1 MRNRREELQYHN
13 RKFKITI
20 SGDHPSGQFVAA
32 NFPPPNEFA
41 FSDRYSQA
49 LVKINRVHLTNRGD
63 TVNFGL
69 DSMFIDTAGAVQTCA
84 SGVMLYTDIKTNN
97 SRHYYNNATDATE
110 HSIFAILHNKFGS
123 AGEGGAFKGGVADAA
138 AGCVR
143 GLAAGGAGAQGLQQ
157 NIHLVNA
164 WEFEDS
170 RAIEDAGVLCPNPF
184 GRDLTF
190 KLKSVDTGADVAL
203 TSESNFGVAASN
215 GTSITIEMEILMLPN
230 PTPDDP

>member
-13 RKFKITI
+13 RKFKITL
-20 SGDHPSGQFVAA
+20 SGDSPNGEFNIA

-49 LVKINRVHLTNRGD
+49 LIKINRVVLTNRGD

-69 DSMFIDTAGAVQTCA
+69 DSIFINAAGAVETCA
-84 SGVMLYTDIKTNN
+84 SGVMLFSDIKTNN
-97 SRHYYNNATDATE
+97 CRHHYNNTSGATE
-110 HSIFAILHNKFGS
+110 HCVFAILHNKFGS

-190 KLKSVDTGADVAL
+190 KLKSVDTGANVAL

>member
-13 RKFKITI
+13 RKFKITL
-20 SGDHPSGQFVAA
+20 SGDDPGGEFNIG

-49 LVKINRVHLTNRGD
+49 LIKINRVVLTNRGD

-69 DSMFIDTAGAVQTCA
+69 DSMFTDAAGAVQTCA
-84 SGVMLYTDIKTNN
+84 SGVMLFSDIKTNN
-97 SRHYYNNATDATE
+97 CRHHYNNTTGATE
-110 HSIFAILHNKFGS
+110 HCIFAILHNKFGS
-123 AGEGGAFKGGVADAA
+123 AGVGGAFKGGVADAA

-164 WEFEDS
+164 WDFEDS
-170 RAIEDAGVLCPNPF
+170 RPIEDAGVLCPNPF
-184 GRDLTF
+184 GSGKVFRLR
-190 KLKSVDTGADVAL
+190 SVDTGERVTL
-203 TSESNFGVAASN
+203 TSESNLGVAASN
-215 GTSITIEMEILMLPN
+215 GSAISIELEILMLPN